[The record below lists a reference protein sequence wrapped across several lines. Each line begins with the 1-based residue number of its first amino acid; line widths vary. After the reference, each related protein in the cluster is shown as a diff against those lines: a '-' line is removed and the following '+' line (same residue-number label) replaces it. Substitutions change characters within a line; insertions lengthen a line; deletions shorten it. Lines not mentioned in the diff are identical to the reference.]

1 MELFFSNLLTAATN
15 VAVLYIMVAIGFICD
30 KAKIFTEETAKKV
43 VTFLL
48 YVVASCTLINSFIK
62 IEATPETITKF
73 FTAFGLSVATHTIG
87 IIINI
92 LTFRNKKDERNP
104 VYKFASIY
112 GNVAFMALPLAQAVL
127 GDEGV
132 LYCAGGAVVFNLF
145 TFTHGVKLMSKDG
158 EKLDIK
164 KIIINPGV
172 IAVVV
177 GLPIFLTGVEVP
189 YLISQPIESLAAL
202 NSPVAMLVFGT
213 YLSRTDLKSMLFD
226 KKIYAVAIMKLIVLP
241 LICLGVYYLCGLS
254 GAVLTASIITASVPS
269 ANNTFM
275 FSSIYGRDAAVASK
289 TVALVSFISIIT
301 MPVMIAITQLT
312 W

>member
-1 MELFFSNLLTAATN
+1 MELFLSNLFTAATN
-15 VAVLYIMVAIGFICD
+15 VAVLYIMVAVGFISD
-30 KAKIFTEETAKKV
+30 KVGIFTEETAKKV

-48 YVVASCTLINSFIK
+48 YVVASCTLVNSFIK
-62 IEATPETITKF
+62 IDATPDTVSKF
-73 FTAFGLSVATHTIG
+73 FTAFGLSVATHTIA
-87 IIINI
+87 ILLNT

-145 TFTHGVKLMSKDG
+145 TFTHGVKLMSRQG

-164 KIIINPGV
+164 KIIVNPGV
-172 IAVVV
+172 IAVVI
-177 GLPIFLTGVEVP
+177 GLPIFLSGIEVP

-226 KKIYAVAIMKLIVLP
+226 KKIYLTAAMKLLVLP
-241 LICLGVYYLCGLS
+241 LICIGVYYLCGLR

-275 FSSIYGRDAAVASK
+275 FSSIYGRDAALASK
-289 TVALVSFISIIT
+289 TVALVSFLSIIT